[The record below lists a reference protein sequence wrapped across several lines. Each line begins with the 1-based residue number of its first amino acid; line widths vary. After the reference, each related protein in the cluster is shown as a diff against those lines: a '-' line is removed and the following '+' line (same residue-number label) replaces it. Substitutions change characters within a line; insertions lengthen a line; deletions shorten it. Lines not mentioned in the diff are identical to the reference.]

1 MGRSKDIATSAKG
14 DADYVNVSG
23 DTMTGGLT
31 VDAGNGNQLLLDN
44 DGERFTQ
51 VSFKNSGSQYAA
63 VWYDNSINVLV
74 NHAASGKG
82 YVVQTGGSTDRLV
95 IDSSGRV
102 TLPSQPS
109 FYAYPSVTSYSTPSN
124 SWFTCAFN
132 TVGWDVGSNYNGSNY
147 RFTAPVAGKYLI
159 TWMLQLENSNEPN
172 WIYAYPIVN
181 GSRSV
186 NRSKGK
192 SFSDFK
198 VSPSYHTENGAW
210 IMNLAANDYV
220 TFDMITSGA
229 SKDFKGESHW
239 SGILLG

>member
-102 TLPSQPS
+102 TMPYQPA
-109 FYAYPSVTSYSTPSN
+109 FMAYGSGTYTNRGTGAIEYST
-124 SWFTCAFN
+124 AVFN
-132 TVGWDVGSNYNGSNY
+132 QGNHYSTSTYT
-147 RFTAPVAGKYLI
+147 FTAPVSGVYHFSAGAIAHASFTAAGGIFIEKNSTHYLKDYQE
-159 TWMLQLENSNEPN
+159 T
-172 WIYAYPIVN
+172 
-181 GSRSV
+181 GSRS
-186 NRSKGK
+186 RT
-192 SFSDFK
+192 
-198 VSPSYHTENGAW
+198 VSGTINC
-210 IMNLAANDYV
+210 AANDAIKV
-220 TFDMITSGA
+220 RIESSG
-229 SKDFKGESHW
+229 
-239 SGILLG
+239 SGGDYYYLGAGYGWFSGHLIG

>member
-31 VDAGNGNQLLLDN
+31 VDAGNGNQVTLDN

-102 TLPSQPS
+102 TTPTQPS
-109 FYAYPSVTSYSTPSN
+109 FYAYPSASFNTSVST
-124 SWFTCAFN
+124 WDTVAFN
-132 TVGWDVGSNYNGSNY
+132 TVGWDVGSNYNASNY

-159 TWMLQLENSNEPN
+159 TWKIQLENSNEPT

-181 GSRSV
+181 GSRTTQ
-186 NRSKGK
+186 RSKGV

-198 VSPSYHTENGAW
+198 VSPSYHTESGAW

-220 TFDMITSGA
+220 TFDIVTNSA
-229 SKDFKGESHW
+229 SKHFKAESHW

>member
-1 MGRSKDIATSAKG
+1 MGRSKDIATSVKG

-23 DTMTGGLT
+23 DTMTGNLQST
-31 VDAGNGNQLLLDN
+31 ELVANNAGNNTNIRVQN
-44 DGERFTQ
+44 TA
-51 VSFKNSGSQYAA
+51 SGSGAA
-63 VWYDNSINVLV
+63 DGFLIQNATNNKVYLWNYESADVLF
-74 NHAASGKG
+74 G
-82 YVVQTGGSTDRLV
+82 TGGTERMK

-109 FYAYPSVTSYSTPSN
+109 FYAYPSVASYNTPVS
-124 SWFTCAFN
+124 SWTTVAFN

-159 TWMLQLENSNEPN
+159 TWMLQLENTNEPT

-198 VSPSYHTENGAW
+198 VTPGYHTENGAW

-220 TFDMITSGA
+220 TFDIHTNGA
-229 SKDFKGESHW
+229 SKDLKGESHW